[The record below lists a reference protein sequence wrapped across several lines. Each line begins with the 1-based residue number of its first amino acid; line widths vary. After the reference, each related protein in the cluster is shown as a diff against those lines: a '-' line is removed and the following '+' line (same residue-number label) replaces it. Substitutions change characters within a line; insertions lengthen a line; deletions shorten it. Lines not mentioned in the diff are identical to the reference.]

1 MASDVVERIIMS
13 LTVSLRVRGGT
24 LAGASSAVEAALV
37 GGVFRSDGKRHV
49 RNMKT
54 MAGGA
59 ISAP

>member
-1 MASDVVERIIMS
+1 MS

-24 LAGASSAVEAALV
+24 LAGASSAVEVAG

>member
-24 LAGASSAVEAALV
+24 LAGASSAVELAG